1 MVQYPPRGYIYDRNG
16 RLLVSNQPA
25 YNLCVTYN
33 LLQPFDTLELCT
45 LLRIDPE
52 SLRVQLDKFNQ
63 VIRLRRHSRYQPYA
77 IVSQISPQ
85 DYPRIQE
92 RLYKYPGFSIEKT
105 TMRHY
110 EYPSAA
116 NVFGFLSEIGPD
128 ADLGQDSPYK
138 IGDIIGATGVER
150 MYEKQLRGIPGH
162 RYVQVDVTGKV
173 TDRYMDGKFD
183 SPAVAGKDIT
193 LGLDIDLQRYGEAL
207 MQGKRGCIIAIE
219 PSTGQILAMVTAP
232 SYDPALLSGR
242 GRSRNYAELSS
253 DPSQPMFDRGLIAE
267 YAPGSPWKIVTGL
280 AGLSSGAVDPSFSVY
295 CGGGYRV
302 GNHVMRCVGG
312 VGQTLDMYRGYQYS
326 CNTYFATVYA
336 RTLEHFPTPAQGLDF
351 WHRTATALGSGK
363 YLGTDLSTGRKGYVP
378 DAQFYD
384 RLYGRGR
391 WKASTT
397 ISNAIGQG
405 EITVTPMHLANLAA
419 VVANRGYYYRPHI
432 IRSIDGQAIDTAY
445 TQRIETGIAREHFDV
460 VARGMA
466 NVFREGT
473 AREYAIPQAQFCGK
487 TGTVENFVRIDGR
500 LVQLPDHGMFVA
512 FGPEENPKIA
522 ITVVVENGRFG
533 RIWAAPIASAD
544 DGAVLAGG
552 PTARSW
558 KNGSWKVRWKRCIA
572 SATFCAN
579 RQKRRRSRM
588 RIGGTEADTR
598 MRDRWALVV
607 FLRRVRRDGD
617 PEYLLGYVRPAAP
630 FAVRPFPVRG
640 QAVAFCCHE
649 RGDRGGRVVTRYER
663 VRADG
668 VAVLYLFRS
677 LLLGLPVLGSR
688 SRETGR
694 GTIWAS
700 SRSSFGNCQVCHG
713 IGLVFVSVL
722 VQRVD
727 VPFAL
732 PGDRGGDHPAADG
745 TGRVAG
751 CGFGSG
757 VSFLFP
763 GVVHGGS
770 TRDIFR
776 GGDSFGHD
784 LHCRCIPGILPGES
798 GVCLCGG
805 RWCSAV
811 DGGIPFV
818 AASGRRR
825 TVGGCD
831 GLGTGDILHAAL
843 CGVGTRVQGIPAAA
857 DPHVVQ
863 TGGRL
868 QGRGIQYLPE
878 RDRHRF
884 GRFYGKGLPD
894 GHPDQGQFRAG
905 TVPTLSF
912 RPWARS
918 GVFSVRQAWWCCTRC
933 F

>member
-1 MVQYPPRGYIYDRNG
+1 MAAGLLARLFYLQVYQDKYKLLSDSNSRRDMVQYPPRGYIYDRNG

-351 WHRTATALGSGK
+351 WHRTATALGFGK

-533 RIWAAPIASAD
+533 RIWAAPIAS
-544 DGAVLAGG
+544 LMME
-552 PTARSW
+552 R
-558 KNGSWKVRWKRCIA
+558 
-572 SATFCAN
+572 
-579 RQKRRRSRM
+579 
-588 RIGGTEADTR
+588 
-598 MRDRWALVV
+598 
-607 FLRRVRRDGD
+607 
-617 PEYLLGYVRPAAP
+617 YLLGGTNRPELEKRIMEGSLEE
-630 FAVRPFPVRG
+630 VYRQCDLLRE
-640 QAVAFCCHE
+640 QAKA
-649 RGDRGGRVVTRYER
+649 
-663 VRADG
+663 
-668 VAVLYLFRS
+668 
-677 LLLGLPVLGSR
+677 
-688 SRETGR
+688 
-694 GTIWAS
+694 
-700 SRSSFGNCQVCHG
+700 
-713 IGLVFVSVL
+713 
-722 VQRVD
+722 
-727 VPFAL
+727 
-732 PGDRGGDHPAADG
+732 
-745 TGRVAG
+745 
-751 CGFGSG
+751 
-757 VSFLFP
+757 
-763 GVVHGGS
+763 
-770 TRDIFR
+770 
-776 GGDSFGHD
+776 
-784 LHCRCIPGILPGES
+784 
-798 GVCLCGG
+798 
-805 RWCSAV
+805 
-811 DGGIPFV
+811 
-818 AASGRRR
+818 
-825 TVGGCD
+825 
-831 GLGTGDILHAAL
+831 
-843 CGVGTRVQGIPAAA
+843 
-857 DPHVVQ
+857 
-863 TGGRL
+863 
-868 QGRGIQYLPE
+868 
-878 RDRHRF
+878 
-884 GRFYGKGLPD
+884 KKK
-894 GHPDQGQFRAG
+894 
-905 TVPTLSF
+905 
-912 RPWARS
+912 
-918 GVFSVRQAWWCCTRC
+918 
-933 F
+933 

>member
-1 MVQYPPRGYIYDRNG
+1 MRNKYLLISLVVVVAAVLLARLFYLQVYQDKYKLLSDSNSRRDLVQYPPRGYIYDRNG

-25 YNLCVTYN
+25 YNLCVIYN

-77 IVSQISPQ
+77 VVSQISPQ

-312 VGQTLDMYRGYQYS
+312 VGQTLDMYHGYQYS

-351 WHRTATALGSGK
+351 WHRTATALGFGK

-533 RIWAAPIASAD
+533 RIWAAPIAS
-544 DGAVLAGG
+544 LMME
-552 PTARSW
+552 R
-558 KNGSWKVRWKRCIA
+558 
-572 SATFCAN
+572 
-579 RQKRRRSRM
+579 
-588 RIGGTEADTR
+588 
-598 MRDRWALVV
+598 
-607 FLRRVRRDGD
+607 
-617 PEYLLGYVRPAAP
+617 YLLGGTNRPELEKRIMEGSLEE
-630 FAVRPFPVRG
+630 VYRQCDLLRE
-640 QAVAFCCHE
+640 QAKV
-649 RGDRGGRVVTRYER
+649 
-663 VRADG
+663 
-668 VAVLYLFRS
+668 
-677 LLLGLPVLGSR
+677 
-688 SRETGR
+688 
-694 GTIWAS
+694 
-700 SRSSFGNCQVCHG
+700 
-713 IGLVFVSVL
+713 
-722 VQRVD
+722 
-727 VPFAL
+727 
-732 PGDRGGDHPAADG
+732 
-745 TGRVAG
+745 
-751 CGFGSG
+751 
-757 VSFLFP
+757 
-763 GVVHGGS
+763 
-770 TRDIFR
+770 
-776 GGDSFGHD
+776 
-784 LHCRCIPGILPGES
+784 
-798 GVCLCGG
+798 
-805 RWCSAV
+805 
-811 DGGIPFV
+811 
-818 AASGRRR
+818 
-825 TVGGCD
+825 
-831 GLGTGDILHAAL
+831 
-843 CGVGTRVQGIPAAA
+843 
-857 DPHVVQ
+857 
-863 TGGRL
+863 
-868 QGRGIQYLPE
+868 
-878 RDRHRF
+878 
-884 GRFYGKGLPD
+884 KKK
-894 GHPDQGQFRAG
+894 
-905 TVPTLSF
+905 
-912 RPWARS
+912 
-918 GVFSVRQAWWCCTRC
+918 
-933 F
+933 